1 MFEISLHIL
10 DILQNSIKAGASL
23 ITVRLALKGNMLTV
37 VIEDNGCGM
46 SKEFVAR
53 VCDPFVT
60 TRTTRKVG
68 MGISLFKAGAEAS
81 GGSFSIHSREGVGT
95 TVTAVFDISCID
107 CPPLGDING
116 TMISQFVCHPEIDFI
131 YSFTTDKGQMEFDTR
146 AVKQVLGDEVSL
158 DTPEV
163 MQWMQE
169 SIKEE
174 LEQIEANVN

>member
-23 ITVRLALKGNMLTV
+23 ITVSLTLEGSILTV
-37 VIEDNGCGM
+37 IIEDNGCGM

-81 GGSFSIHSREGVGT
+81 GGSFSIESAEGVGT
-95 TVTAVFDISCID
+95 TVKAVFDISCID

-116 TMISQFVCHPEIDFI
+116 TMVSQFVCHQDIDFR
-131 YSFTTDKGQMEFDTR
+131 YVFTTESGTMEFDTR
-146 AVKQVLGDEVSL
+146 QIKQVLDGVSL

-163 MQWMQE
+163 MQWMLE
-169 SIKEE
+169 SIKQE
-174 LEQIEANVN
+174 LAEIGADKV